1 MGVAFNVLKFFH
13 ILFVIT
19 AVGANLSYGVW
30 QARGAIDPEHESFAL
45 RGVKFL
51 DDHVA
56 NPAYLLVLVTGL
68 TMAWW
73 HWSYTTHWIM
83 AAIVLSV
90 AMFIFALAVYSPAL
104 ARQIEALERNGP
116 QSREYRS
123 ANLRAT
129 TYGIGVMV
137 PILTILFLMV
147 TKPSL

>member
-1 MGVAFNVLKFFH
+1 VLFNILKFFH
-13 ILFVIT
+13 ILFAIT
-19 AVGANLSYGVW
+19 ALGANLTYGVW
-30 QARGAIDPEHESFAL
+30 QARAALDPEYESFAL
-45 RGVKFL
+45 RGVKFI

-68 TMAWW
+68 TMALW

-83 AAIVLSV
+83 AAIVLFV
-90 AMFIFALAVYSPAL
+90 AMFIFALAIYSPAL
-104 ARQIEALERNGP
+104 TRQIKALEREGP
-116 QSREYRS
+116 QSPQYRS

-129 TYGIGVMV
+129 IYGIGVMV